1 MDVSMVS
8 GLASSL
14 SSATQLAKALLGM
27 KIDSEVRAAI
37 IELQNSLIAAQSAA
51 LGSLAERDE
60 LYRKLK
66 ALESQINAAED
77 WKITRQ
83 NFSAIEFPTGAL
95 AYKSE
100 ATEFPGIY
108 CPKCIE
114 NNVITRMQEMNFEGG
129 ARNGRCLQCETSLS
143 FTAGGPLDYSN
154 LTNY

>member
-66 ALESQINAAED
+66 ALESQLNDIPADAGRF
-77 WKITRQ
+77 TRW
-83 NFSAIEFPTGAL
+83 G
-95 AYKSE
+95 
-100 ATEFPGIY
+100 
-108 CPKCIE
+108 
-114 NNVITRMQEMNFEGG
+114 
-129 ARNGRCLQCETSLS
+129 
-143 FTAGGPLDYSN
+143 
-154 LTNY
+154 